1 MSEETAAPSRP
12 HERETVTF
20 WDDQFNASK
29 RKRSKVLQRFFR
41 YAGYIEGEMK
51 DVTAAA
57 QRFVGCKREDVIPVN
72 IMSLVARRWLA
83 SMMYRNPRAHVE
95 ALNTFSKKFTPELAN
110 VETRLLNDWIE
121 DADLFSVGRKGLLD
135 GFLADIMVFKVGF
148 SDDAAADSDDYAKAI
163 EEAQKEDL
171 SYVATGARPVVT
183 ADQDHR
189 AHIEQ
194 HRRTIA
200 EAEAGTN
207 PYIQLADKRIEY
219 LRKHVKKHEKRAESQ
234 PESDTHR
241 LGRVFISRIA
251 PHRFNY
257 DTDCETFSQ
266 ASWAGESFM
275 RPVPSVH
282 ADERYDGLLADGTL
296 ARLSVQAAE
305 LEEDADLATMTEERN
320 PDGIKQALLREV
332 VDMGRKKVIT
342 YAQGCPVP
350 LRVVD
355 YPLASILP
363 SGPYI
368 VTSFIEGPVSDT
380 GVPLPTYFEAHQ
392 RAATIM
398 ATLTQDIA
406 RRGRPVRPYD
416 AAGLTPGE
424 IESIR
429 KAEATGLI
437 PLTKIT
443 GKKIQDVIM
452 DLPPVPVPPQ
462 NLLIEDRH
470 IHRAEQLSGFGSAP
484 LGGGEQSKTATA
496 ATIVSESN
504 SVSVEDAQAIWD
516 NTLTQ
521 ILRKVLRLMRAFYD
535 RQLVAELVGEDALEV
550 YPLKWTKREIVQD
563 KNARVVQGSSRRR
576 DSAVEANTFAT
587 LYTGV
592 IMPDPLFQAQPA
604 AKIEILQRLLDS
616 FGLFG
621 VDLSGIK
628 RMAEVQAALQLA
640 MLAGGGAGAPGSP
653 QDASGGGGG
662 PGGPPSAPGGGK
674 RPSEAVEGP
683 GAANEAM
690 QHQGGNRMK
699 TGASKGDKPRLLRG
713 EAAR

>member
-1 MSEETAAPSRP
+1 MEPTTPAKP
-12 HERETVTF
+12 HEREMVTF
-20 WDDQFNASK
+20 WDDQFDASK
-29 RKRSKVLQRFFR
+29 RKRAKVLARFFR

-95 ALNTFSKKFTPELAN
+95 ALNTFSKTFTPELAS

-121 DADLFSVGRKGLLD
+121 DSDLFSVGRKGLLD

-148 SDDAAADSDDYAKAI
+148 SDDHAMDSDDYAKSL

-171 SYVATGARPVVT
+171 AYLSSGKRPIVT
-183 ADQDHR
+183 SEQDHR

-251 PHRFNY
+251 PHRFSY

-266 ASWAGESFM
+266 ASWAGEEFM
-275 RPVPSVH
+275 RPVDVVH
-282 ADERYDGLLADGTL
+282 ADERYDGLLPDGTL
-296 ARLSVQAAE
+296 ARLSVQASELDENAE
-305 LEEDADLATMTEERN
+305 IAALETPG
-320 PDGIKQALLREV
+320 PDRIPQALIREV
-332 VDMGRKKVIT
+332 IDMGRKKVIT
-342 YAQGCPVP
+342 YAKGCPVP

-355 YPLASILP
+355 YPLAAILP

-380 GVPLPTYFEAHQ
+380 GIPLPTYFEAHQ

-416 AAGLTPGE
+416 AAGLTTTE
-424 IESIR
+424 IEQIR
-429 KAEATGLI
+429 KAEATGLV

-470 IHRAEQLSGFGSAP
+470 VHRAEQLSGFGSAP

-504 SVSVEDAQAIWD
+504 SVSVEDAQAVWD

-521 ILRKVLRLMRAFYD
+521 ILRRVLRLMRAFYD
-535 RQLVAELVGEDALEV
+535 RQLVAELVGEDALEL

-576 DSAVEANTFAT
+576 DSAVEANTLAT

-628 RMAEVQAALQLA
+628 RMAEIQAALQVA
-640 MLAGGGAGAPGSP
+640 TMAAGAGAGPPGSP
-653 QDASGGGGG
+653 QDASGGAGG
-662 PGGPPSAPGGGK
+662 PNGQPGAK
-674 RPSEAVEGP
+674 RPSEAVQGP

-699 TGASKGDKPRLLRG
+699 TGASKGDKPRLMRN